1 MPDKLLDAAV
11 RMERLEGQQNLLA
24 QQVKASLDAMTSAL
38 NTVQLETRA
47 VTNKLG
53 DVVSIQH
60 SQDSNKNA
68 IDEVKKS
75 LGDLNV
81 RLEEWF
87 DDFDQRNQ
95 RRWEQYESNR
105 DAWRREHE
113 GENANTKR
121 ELEREVRS
129 VRETVIRWGGV
140 VFGLGLVVTLVT
152 SVAMYALNQRFD
164 TQAASIIGIRADFN
178 EYRSLTERRYDDRV
192 RKIHEIE
199 LYLSRGGER
208 RNDPYITEQQR
219 QSNGPDK

>member
-95 RRWEQYESNR
+95 RRWEQYETNR
-105 DAWRREHE
+105 DMWRREHE
-113 GENANTKR
+113 GENENTKR

-192 RKIHEIE
+192 QKIHEIE